1 MKKEYNYGIG
11 LLRIWMC
18 FEVVLNHFRTWSGWP
33 GVIDKSSIKGIE
45 YVLYFYGKI
54 VVPFF
59 MLSAF
64 IFCDILELVQN
75 DNKMQKRIYR
85 LLVPHVF
92 WTVIYF
98 IIYHLLEK

>member
-1 MKKEYNYGIG
+1 
-11 LLRIWMC
+11 
-18 FEVVLNHFRTWSGWP
+18 
-33 GVIDKSSIKGIE
+33 
-45 YVLYFYGKI
+45 
-54 VVPFF
+54 

-98 IIYHLLEK
+98 IIYHLLEKYKGIKLLHGVGDFFGS